1 MKTKL
6 FYCDAR
12 ALCYTSPQDR
22 SKSLPPDLIKFE
34 EFELDCAC
42 YELRRRGRALK
53 LEKIPMELL
62 MLLATAE
69 GRLVSREEIEE
80 RLWGN
85 GVFVDAEHGI
95 NTAIRKIRQALGDD
109 PEHPRFVQTVQRKG
123 YRFIAH
129 MTTGVAEG
137 QSQDNGAANREESVR
152 PLGGEPSRMNVPEP
166 VAVTPDHRQIAEK
179 PASHRY
185 VWIGIAAT
193 LLLGWPLYKLA
204 SAAFE
209 RHAAQPVIRSL
220 AVLPLENISGDAS
233 EEYFADGMTD
243 ELITTLAKYPALRVI
258 SRTSVVQYKKAH
270 RPLPEIARELG
281 VDGVI
286 EGSVSRSQGR
296 VRVRAQLIYAPTDTH
311 LWAESYDR
319 DAGDILSLQQE
330 LARNIAE
337 RVNRAASA
345 EGAATA
351 PPHGS
356 SNQAARD
363 AYYRGRSLWSAGQYV
378 RSGNFFREAI
388 RLDPNY
394 AAAYAGIADSYTAAA
409 VSGTMRPLDA
419 MPKAREAVRK
429 GLELDDEAAEVHH
442 TYAAVKLFFDWDW
455 NSAEREMERA
465 LSLNPGIAEAHH
477 LHSYILEAAN
487 RTEESLKE
495 DKLCG
500 ELDPF
505 GRSWSY
511 PFALYRNRR
520 FDEAIVEFQQRAEIV
535 PSGGFEHELMGLA
548 YAYKGDG
555 AKATAEWKQRYVAD
569 GQPEIASKMEEAFR
583 SGGIEAVW
591 ELKYELI
598 KEAAKTQYVSQLD
611 LADAAASAG
620 HKAGALT
627 YLERA
632 YEERQPL
639 MVRLLHN
646 PELDSLRE
654 EPRFKAIVKKMGL
667 PGAE

>member
-1 MKTKL
+1 
-6 FYCDAR
+6 
-12 ALCYTSPQDR
+12 
-22 SKSLPPDLIKFE
+22 
-34 EFELDCAC
+34 
-42 YELRRRGRALK
+42 
-53 LEKIPMELL
+53 MELL

-123 YRFIAH
+123 YRFSSN

-193 LLLGWPLYKLA
+193 LLLGWPVYKLA

-319 DAGDILSLQQE
+319 DAAD
-330 LARNIAE
+330 
-337 RVNRAASA
+337 
-345 EGAATA
+345 
-351 PPHGS
+351 
-356 SNQAARD
+356 NQ
-363 AYYRGRSLWSAGQYV
+363 V
-378 RSGNFFREAI
+378 
-388 RLDPNY
+388 
-394 AAAYAGIADSYTAAA
+394 A
-409 VSGTMRPLDA
+409 VIVFL
-419 MPKAREAVRK
+419 
-429 GLELDDEAAEVHH
+429 
-442 TYAAVKLFFDWDW
+442 DWDW

-477 LHSYILEAAN
+477 LHSYILEAGN
-487 RTEESLKE
+487 RTEEALKE

-520 FDEAIVEFQQRAEIV
+520 FDEAIAEFQQRAEIV
-535 PSGGFEHELMGLA
+535 PSRGFERELLGLT
-548 YAYKGDG
+548 YAYKGDA

-569 GQPEIASKMEEAFR
+569 GQPEIGSQIEEAFR

-591 ELKYELI
+591 ELRYELI
-598 KEAAKTQYVSQLD
+598 KEAAKTQYV
-611 LADAAASAG
+611 
-620 HKAGALT
+620 
-627 YLERA
+627 
-632 YEERQPL
+632 
-639 MVRLLHN
+639 
-646 PELDSLRE
+646 
-654 EPRFKAIVKKMGL
+654 
-667 PGAE
+667 

>member
-1 MKTKL
+1 MDL
-6 FYCDAR
+6 
-12 ALCYTSPQDR
+12 LILLVTS
-22 SKSLPPDLIKFE
+22 
-34 EFELDCAC
+34 
-42 YELRRRGRALK
+42 
-53 LEKIPMELL
+53 
-62 MLLATAE
+62 E
-69 GRLVSREEIEE
+69 GRLVTREEIEE
-80 RLWGN
+80 KVWGK

-95 NTAIRKIRQALGDD
+95 NTAVRKVRQALGDD
-109 PEHPRFVQTVQRKG
+109 PDEPKFVQTVQKKG
-123 YRFIAH
+123 YRF
-129 MTTGVAEG
+129 VAEVEVVVEDG
-137 QSQDNGAANREESVR
+137 ARKGAARAASATAEAAKGLELAETQVSETAGADAVGRVATEKVKSSKRKWIWIAAGTGILLAGSVAKFGWPR
-152 PLGGEPSRMNVPEP
+152 LTR
-166 VAVTPDHRQIAEK
+166 AEK
-179 PASHRY
+179 EP
-185 VWIGIAAT
+185 T
-193 LLLGWPLYKLA
+193 
-204 SAAFE
+204 
-209 RHAAQPVIRSL
+209 IRSI
-220 AVLPLENISGDAS
+220 AVLPLENISGDK
-233 EEYFADGMTD
+233 EQEFFADGMTD
-243 ELITTLAKYPALRVI
+243 ELITMLAKYPSLRVI
-258 SRTSVVQYKKAH
+258 SRTSVMQYKGVR
-270 RPLPEIARELG
+270 RPLPEIAKELG

-286 EGSVSRSQGR
+286 EGSVSRGNGR
-296 VRVRAQLIYAPTDTH
+296 ILVRAQLIYAPKETH

-337 RVNRAASA
+337 RVNRAASPA
-345 EGAATA
+345 RAAAA

-363 AYYRGRSLWSAGQYV
+363 AYYRGRSLWSAGQYLK
-378 RSGNFFREAI
+378 SGDFFREAI

-394 AAAYAGIADSYTAAA
+394 AAAYGGIGDSYTAAA

-419 MPKAREAVRK
+419 MPKAKEAVRK

-465 LSLNPGIAEAHH
+465 LRLNPGIAEAHH

-487 RTEESLKE
+487 RTEEALKE

-511 PFALYRNRR
+511 PFALFRDRR
-520 FDEAIVEFQQRAEIV
+520 FHEAIVEFQQRAEIV
-535 PSGGFEHELMGLA
+535 PSRGFEHELMGLA

-555 AKATAEWKQRYVAD
+555 AKAVAEWKQTWVAY
-569 GQPEIASKMEEAFR
+569 GQPEIASKIEETFR
-583 SGGIEAVW
+583 SGGIAAVW
-591 ELKYELI
+591 ELKYRLI
-598 KEAAKTQYVSQLD
+598 KASAKTQYVSQLD

-620 HKAGALT
+620 HKAEALT

-646 PELDSLRE
+646 PELDSLIE
-654 EPRFKAIVKKMGL
+654 EPRFKAIVKKMRL

>member
-1 MKTKL
+1 
-6 FYCDAR
+6 
-12 ALCYTSPQDR
+12 
-22 SKSLPPDLIKFE
+22 
-34 EFELDCAC
+34 
-42 YELRRRGRALK
+42 
-53 LEKIPMELL
+53 MELL
-62 MLLATAE
+62 ILLVESE

-80 RLWGN
+80 KVWGK

-95 NTAIRKIRQALGDD
+95 NTAMRKVRQTLGDD
-109 PEHPRFVQTVQRKG
+109 PDEPRFVQTVQKKG
-123 YRFIAH
+123 YRF
-129 MTTGVAEG
+129 VAEVRANAEG
-137 QSQDNGAANREESVR
+137 ANEPDSQRVLTAATETVMVTRDVASAPAAPGAKEAEEGAADK
-152 PLGGEPSRMNVPEP
+152 PNVWKRKWVWGAAATVILAVWP
-166 VAVTPDHRQIAEK
+166 VWKIIAPKLTRAEK
-179 PASHRY
+179 EP
-185 VWIGIAAT
+185 T
-193 LLLGWPLYKLA
+193 
-204 SAAFE
+204 
-209 RHAAQPVIRSL
+209 IRSI
-220 AVLPLENISGDAS
+220 AVLPLENISGDK
-233 EEYFADGMTD
+233 EQEFFADGMTD
-243 ELITTLAKYPALRVI
+243 ELITMLAKYPSLRVI
-258 SRTSVVQYKKAH
+258 SRTSVMQYKGVR
-270 RPLPEIARELG
+270 RPLPEIAKELG

-286 EGSVSRSQGR
+286 EGSVSRGNGR
-296 VRVRAQLIYAPTDTH
+296 VLVRAQLIYAPKETH

-319 DAGDILSLQQE
+319 DAGDVLSLQQE

-345 EGAATA
+345 AGAETA
-351 PPHGS
+351 SPHGS

-363 AYYRGRSLWSAGQYV
+363 AYYRGRSLWSAGQYL
-378 RSGNFFREAI
+378 RSGDFFREAI

-419 MPKAREAVRK
+419 MPKAREAIRK
-429 GLELDDEAAEVHH
+429 GLELDDEVAEVHH

-465 LSLNPGIAEAHH
+465 LRLNPGMAEAHH

-487 RTEESLKE
+487 RTEEALKE

-520 FDEAIVEFQQRAEIV
+520 FDEAIAEFQQRAEIV
-535 PSGGFEHELMGLA
+535 QSRGLEHELIGLS

-555 AKATAEWKQRYVAD
+555 AKAVAEWKQRYVAD
-569 GQPEIASKMEEAFR
+569 GQPEIASKIEDAFR
-583 SGGIEAVW
+583 SGGIAAVW
-591 ELKYELI
+591 ELKYRLI
-598 KEAAKTQYVSQLD
+598 KEGAKTQYVSQLD

-620 HKAGALT
+620 HKAEAVT
-627 YLERA
+627 YLEKA

>member
-1 MKTKL
+1 M
-6 FYCDAR
+6 
-12 ALCYTSPQDR
+12 
-22 SKSLPPDLIKFE
+22 DLLI
-34 EFELDCAC
+34 
-42 YELRRRGRALK
+42 
-53 LEKIPMELL
+53 
-62 MLLATAE
+62 LLAE
-69 GRLVSREEIEE
+69 SSGRLVTREEIEE
-80 RLWGN
+80 RLWGKD
-85 GVFVDAEHGI
+85 VFVDAEHGI
-95 NTAIRKIRQALGDD
+95 NTAIRKVRQALGDD
-109 PEHPRFVQTVQRKG
+109 SDEPRFVQTVQKKG
-123 YRFIAH
+123 YRF
-129 MTTGVAEG
+129 VAEVEVVVE
-137 QSQDNGAANREESVR
+137 DGARKGTTQAASSTAEAAKG
-152 PLGGEPSRMNVPEP
+152 LEPAETEASETAGADAVSR
-166 VAVTPDHRQIAEK
+166 VATEKAKSSKRKWIWIAAATGILLAGSAAKFGWPRLTRAEK
-179 PASHRY
+179 EP
-185 VWIGIAAT
+185 T
-193 LLLGWPLYKLA
+193 
-204 SAAFE
+204 
-209 RHAAQPVIRSL
+209 IRSI
-220 AVLPLENISGDAS
+220 AVLPLENISGDK
-233 EEYFADGMTD
+233 EQEFFADGMTD
-243 ELITTLAKYPALRVI
+243 ELITMLAKYPSLRVI
-258 SRTSVVQYKKAH
+258 SRTSVMQYKGVR
-270 RPLPEIARELG
+270 RPLPEIAKELG

-286 EGSVSRSQGR
+286 EGSVSRGNGR
-296 VRVRAQLIYAPTDTH
+296 ILVRAQLIYAPKETH

-337 RVNRAASA
+337 RVNRAASPA
-345 EGAATA
+345 RAAAA

-378 RSGNFFREAI
+378 RSGDFFREAI

-394 AAAYAGIADSYTAAA
+394 AAAYGGIGDSYTAAA

-419 MPKAREAVRK
+419 MPKAKEAVRK
-429 GLELDDEAAEVHH
+429 GLELDGEAAEVHH

-455 NSAEREMERA
+455 DSAEREMERA
-465 LSLNPGIAEAHH
+465 LRLNPGIAEAHH

-569 GQPEIASKMEEAFR
+569 GRPEIASKMEEAFR
-583 SGGIEAVW
+583 SGGIAAVW
-591 ELKYELI
+591 ELKYVLI

-611 LADAAASAG
+611 LADEAAAAG
-620 HKAGALT
+620 HKAEALT

-639 MVRLLHN
+639 MVRLLHD
-646 PELDSLRE
+646 PKLDSLRE
-654 EPRFKAIVKKMGL
+654 EARFKAIVKKMGL